1 MLPPKRL
8 AETQKYLIF
17 ESLSSYK
24 ESENKEDYPVEDVR
38 ICMVSTLPPEGGG
51 VSTYTKSLL
60 ESFDLP
66 NAKITVISRKSKSVS
81 VMKTENFPTKKIT
94 VFPCWTPG
102 FLYPFKIFKA
112 FCRYRPKLIHI
123 QHEYFIFGGTLSASL
138 FPFLLLFTR
147 LLDSK
152 IVVTLHGIV
161 NPSEVKDPELGVN
174 SNGKIGGLFSHI
186 GLLLV
191 TRLITD
197 NSDKITVMNN
207 AHKNVLIQQYR
218 CSSKKIVLIPHG
230 VPQSQPIDQEQAKKM
245 LGLNCNK
252 VVLYFGYITKYKGID
267 ILIKAF
273 KKIEGS
279 NVVLLIGGAPH
290 PRLKNDPEYLKFW
303 NSVNKEMS
311 EDRRIRFVGFIPDK
325 ILSTYISAADVVV
338 FPYIASF
345 STGGPMNIT
354 LGYHRPIIASR
365 VSSFSD
371 ILPAA
376 AVFKTGSVF
385 DLYFVLNKALNDA
398 DFNRELSECTRDIAE
413 DRSWKKVA
421 QTTADLYFNL
431 LKKQNS

>member
-1 MLPPKRL
+1 
-8 AETQKYLIF
+8 
-17 ESLSSYK
+17 
-24 ESENKEDYPVEDVR
+24 
-38 ICMVSTLPPEGGG
+38 MVSTLPPEGGG

-66 NAKITVISRKSKSVS
+66 NAEITVISRKSTTGSVL
-81 VMKTENFPTKKIT
+81 KTENFPNKKIK

-102 FLYPFKIFKA
+102 FLYPFQIFKA
-112 FCRYRPKLIHI
+112 FCRYKPKLIHI

-147 LLDSK
+147 FLGSK
-152 IVVTLHGIV
+152 VVVTLHGIV
-161 NPSEVKDPELGVN
+161 NPSEVKDPELGIN
-174 SNGKIGGLFSHI
+174 SNGLIGATFSQV

-197 NSDKITVMNN
+197 NSDRITVMNN
-207 AHKNVLIQQYR
+207 AHKNVLIQAYH
-218 CSSKKIVLIPHG
+218 CAPEKITLIPHG
-230 VPQSQPIDQEQAKKM
+230 VPQSHPIDQDLAKKM
-245 LGLNCNK
+245 LELNGSK

-273 KKIEGS
+273 KKIRGS
-279 NVVLLIGGAPH
+279 NIVLLIGGAPH

-303 NSVNKEMS
+303 NSVKKEMS
-311 EDRRIRFVGFIPDK
+311 EDSRIRFIGFIPDK
-325 ILSTYISAADVVV
+325 ILSTYISASDVVV

-354 LGYHRPIIASR
+354 LGHHRPIIASR

-371 ILPAA
+371 ILPAS
-376 AVFKTGSVF
+376 AVFKTGSVS
-385 DLYFVLNKALNDA
+385 DLCTVLNRALNDD
-398 DFNRELSECTRDIAE
+398 DFNRELSECTKDIAE

-421 QTTADLYFNL
+421 QTTADLYFTL